1 MTSTGGLEPQMSHS
15 YGKRP
20 NRRRVSQLRPQ
31 IDLKRQRLNNLLG
44 NGPIAGD
51 VTDALR
57 ELHALLY
64 RAKQTKSAKQA

>member
-1 MTSTGGLEPQMSHS
+1 MS

-51 VTDALR
+51 VADALR

-64 RAKQTKSAKQA
+64 ARAKQTKSTKQA